1 MSTQTTTTDQLGPR
15 GETTITSANR
25 GACRRWLTARGVRY
39 AQVANLTM
47 YELNVLWNDTTD
59 QALRDLLRQ
68 SGAPEP
74 KTAEPQTTAEQYPNL
89 AAALDP
95 NQYPTEPAPDRKHTP
110 PASFTPATTNAPAPH
125 MTTPAQNAAQQAAL
139 QALLNTL
146 TPTAPALDEARIIEL
161 ISEHAPRPEPR
172 TITIKIADREPVT
185 TSRQHYKFAL
195 LMATLAAR
203 VPSYLVGPAGTGKT
217 HAAHSAA
224 VALGLDFAAIS
235 VGPMTS
241 KGDLFGMR
249 DAHGTYHKSD
259 LVKIAENGG
268 VFLFDEFDAGNAG
281 VLTSINMLL
290 ANGSFSTPAG
300 MIEKHADFVPIFAL
314 NTYGTGA
321 SREYVGRQQLDAA
334 TLDRG
339 AFMDWPLDEGLEASL
354 VGFDAPSPSFHLNQ
368 GGTPQGMA
376 WLACVQS
383 ARRRAADA
391 GLRHVISPRASL
403 YGYQLAAAGVGLDH
417 IWQMLIVK
425 GLDAASAA
433 KLTA

>member
-1 MSTQTTTTDQLGPR
+1 MTQ
-15 GETTITSANR
+15 
-25 GACRRWLTARGVRY
+25 
-39 AQVANLTM
+39 
-47 YELNVLWNDTTD
+47 LNELWNDTTD
-59 QALRDLLRQ
+59 QTLRDLLRQ
-68 SGAPEP
+68 SGAPM
-74 KTAEPQTTAEQYPNL
+74 PQQTAEQQAL
-89 AAALDP
+89 AAAVRVNLDP
-95 NQYPTEPAPDRKHTP
+95 NQYPTEPAPDRSHTP
-110 PASFTPATTNAPAPH
+110 PASFIPATANNAPAPH
-125 MTTPAQNAAQQAAL
+125 MTTPAQNTAQQAAL
-139 QALLNTL
+139 KALLETL
-146 TPTAPALDEARIIEL
+146 TPSAPALDEARIIEL

-172 TITIKIADREPVT
+172 TITIKIADRPPIT
-185 TSRQHYKFAL
+185 TSRQHYKFPL

-224 VALGLDFAAIS
+224 TALGLDFAAIS

-249 DAHGTYHKSD
+249 DAHGVYHKSD

-339 AFMDWPLDEGLEASL
+339 AFVDWPLDEGLEASL
-354 VGFDAPSPSFHLNQ
+354 VGFEAPSPSFLLNQ

-376 WLACVQS
+376 WLACVQA
-383 ARRRAADA
+383 ARRRAAEA

-403 YGYQLAAAGVGLDH
+403 YGYALAAAGIGLDH
-417 IWQMLIVK
+417 IWQMLVVK

-433 KLTA
+433 KLV

>member
-1 MSTQTTTTDQLGPR
+1 MSTQTQTTDQLGPR
-15 GETTITSANR
+15 GSTTINSSNR
-25 GACRRWLTARGVRY
+25 GACRRWLTARGARY

-47 YELNVLWNDTTD
+47 HELNVLWNDTTD
-59 QALRDLLRQ
+59 QTLRDLLRQ
-68 SGAPEP
+68 SGAPM
-74 KTAEPQTTAEQYPNL
+74 PQQT
-89 AAALDP
+89 AAAAADP
-95 NQYPTEPAPDRKHTP
+95 NQYPTEPIERTEPAPDRSHTP
-110 PASFTPATTNAPAPH
+110 PASFTLANNAPAPH
-125 MTTPAQNAAQQAAL
+125 MTTPAQNTAQQAAL

-146 TPTAPALDEARIIEL
+146 TPSAPALDEARIIEL

-172 TITIKIADREPVT
+172 TITIKIADRPPIT
-185 TSRQHYKFAL
+185 TSRQHYKFPL

-224 VALGLDFAAIS
+224 TALGLDFAAIS

-249 DAHGTYHKSD
+249 DAHGIYHKSD

-354 VGFDAPSPSFHLNQ
+354 VGFEAPSPSFLLNQ

-376 WLACVQS
+376 WLSCVQA
-383 ARRRAADA
+383 ARRRAAEA

-433 KLTA
+433 KLV